1 MAVLFLIS
9 EELPGCFPQ
18 WLCHSTSPL
27 VVSEGSLFCT
37 TSPTLVVSCHFGN
50 SRPDSWQLTL
60 SLVCVAQMI
69 SDVEHLFK
77 CLLAGCLYIFFGE
90 MCIQV
95 LSPVFNQIVH
105 SVVIIGIP
113 YRFWMLIS
121 YQVYDLQ
128 IFSLIQWILFLL
140 WWFCLW
146 YTKAS

>member
-1 MAVLFLIS
+1 
-9 EELPGCFPQ
+9 
-18 WLCHSTSPL
+18 
-27 VVSEGSLFCT
+27 
-37 TSPTLVVSCHFGN
+37 
-50 SRPDSWQLTL
+50 
-60 SLVCVAQMI
+60 MI
-69 SDVEHLFK
+69 SDIEHLWMSSLKKNVYSVFFGFFFLINIHTNGCKVVLIVVWIHIFLMISNIEHLFK

-128 IFSLIQWILFLL
+128 IFSPILCVVFS
-140 WWFCLW
+140 FC
-146 YTKAS
+146 

>member
-1 MAVLFLIS
+1 MSILCFLVFFFLINIHTN
-9 EELPGCFPQ
+9 GCK
-18 WLCHSTSPL
+18 
-27 VVSEGSLFCT
+27 VVLI
-37 TSPTLVVSCHFGN
+37 VVWIHIF
-50 SRPDSWQLTL
+50 L
-60 SLVCVAQMI
+60 MI
-69 SDVEHLFK
+69 SNIEHLFK

-128 IFSLIQWILFLL
+128 IFSPILCVVFS
-140 WWFCLW
+140 FC
-146 YTKAS
+146 